1 MKKALFYIYQVLV
14 LLPAVVLATIIVG
27 MLIMLVSPL
36 LPSSQRDGYN
46 SMMGRAWG
54 RIIISASLLPVTVEG
69 RERIAENQSYV
80 FVANHLSCYDIF
92 LIIGYL
98 DRKIK
103 WMLKAS
109 LLKIP
114 FLGGACRISGFIP
127 VDTSSPSKV
136 YETYRSACAS
146 IGDGVSLMVFPE
158 GSRSGDGHLGAF
170 RRGAFMIAS
179 KLNVPVV
186 PITLIGTYD
195 VMPRHR
201 DFRFI
206 CRKPLK
212 MIIHEPV
219 MPVDGED
226 NAEFFRARSREVIA
240 RQIAEEEQSQRIG
253 GIVS

>member
-1 MKKALFYIYQVLV
+1 MIKVLFYIYQILV
-14 LLPAVVLATIIVG
+14 LLPVVVIDTIIVG

-36 LPSSQRDGYN
+36 LPSSLRDSYN
-46 SMMGRAWG
+46 SMMGRVWG
-54 RIIISASLLPVTVEG
+54 KVIIWASLLPVTIEG
-69 RERIAENQSYV
+69 TEHISANQSYV

-109 LLKIP
+109 LMKIP

-136 YETYRSACAS
+136 YETYTHACKA
-146 IGDGVSLMVFPE
+146 IDNGVSLMVFPE
-158 GSRSGDGHLGAF
+158 GSRSHDGKLGPF

-179 KLNVPVV
+179 QVNVPVV

-206 CRKPLK
+206 CRRPLK
-212 MIIHEPV
+212 IIIHEPI
-219 MPVDGED
+219 MPDD
-226 NAEFFRARSREVIA
+226 DDKDAAEFFRRKSREVIA
-240 RQIAEEEQSQRIG
+240 QQLAEEEQAGRM
-253 GIVS
+253 